1 MKKIFLLSFLLIA
14 FINSNSQE
22 LNCQIQIASQQV
34 QTNDRRVFQTLQ
46 TAVYEFMNQTKWT
59 NYTYNVQER
68 IECSILI
75 NISYWNL
82 TDLFKATIQ
91 VQSRRPIYHS
101 SYDSPLL
108 NYIDK
113 DFEFTYLESEP
124 LDFQINTFSS
134 NLTSVLAFYAYM
146 IIGLDFDSY
155 ALNGGN
161 PYYGSAQTIVN
172 NAQNTKEPGWKAFES
187 LKNRYWFVENL
198 LNSSYGSVRESIY
211 KYHRHGLDVMADDL
225 EKGRSTI
232 SESLDLL
239 KKVKRDKPNLYILQ
253 LIFDTKCDEFV
264 NIYSGASP
272 MDKPKAVNILK
283 EIDPTHS
290 DKYDKILQSK

>member
-1 MKKIFLLSFLLIA
+1 MLIA

>member
-1 MKKIFLLSFLLIA
+1 MKKIFLLSFLIIA

-34 QTNDRRVFQTLQ
+34 QTTDRRVFQTLQ

-59 NYTYNVQER
+59 NYTYKVQER

-82 TDLFKATIQ
+82 TDQFRGTIQ

-124 LDFQINTFSS
+124 LDFQINSFTS

-161 PYYGSAQTIVN
+161 PYFGSAQTIVN

-225 EKGRSTI
+225 EKGRSSI
-232 SESLDLL
+232 SESLELL
-239 KKVKRDKPNLYILQ
+239 KKVKRDKPNLWILR

-264 NIYSGASP
+264 NIYSGASA